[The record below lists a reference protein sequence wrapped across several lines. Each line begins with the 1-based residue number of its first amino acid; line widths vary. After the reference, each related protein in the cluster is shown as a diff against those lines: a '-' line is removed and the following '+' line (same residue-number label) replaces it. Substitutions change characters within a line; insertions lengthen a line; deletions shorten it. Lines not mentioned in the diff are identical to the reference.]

1 MTTKRTNVTYW
12 TLTGLFC
19 LLQGWAALQYLIEAP
34 RMMQSIQA
42 LGYPIYFIK
51 LLGVAKLLGIA
62 AILHGGFPR
71 LKEWA
76 YAGFTFDTLMATF
89 SHLASGD
96 SPLIA
101 AVPLLF
107 CAVQLASYFLW
118 KHLEPS
124 SDAAIQ
130 GWGPVHH
137 SPPRRTRTA

>member
-1 MTTKRTNVTYW
+1 MTTKSRTVVYW

-42 LGYPIYFIK
+42 LQYPVYFVK

-76 YAGFTFDTLMATF
+76 YAGFTFDTLMAFF
-89 SHLASGD
+89 SHLAAGQSL
-96 SPLIA
+96 LIA

-107 CAVQLASYFLW
+107 FAAQLGSYFLW
-118 KHLEPS
+118 KHLEPG
-124 SDAAIQ
+124 SDAAIH
-130 GWGPVHH
+130 GWARSHG
-137 SPPRRTRTA
+137 SPPSRPRTV